1 MNITLS
7 ADQKIISKSRR
18 MARQQGTSL
27 NQLIRDYLERFSGSR
42 RDVSAA
48 EEFRGLALAKGGRS
62 APSFRFDR
70 EEAHVRR

>member
-7 ADQKIISKSRR
+7 ADPELIAKSRR

-27 NQLIRDYLERFSGSR
+27 NQLIRDYLERFSDAR

-48 EEFRGLALAKGGRS
+48 EEFRSLALDKGGRS
-62 APSFRFDR
+62 APGFRFDR
-70 EEAHVRR
+70 EEAHARR

>member
-7 ADQKIISKSRR
+7 ADPELIAKSRR

-27 NQLIRDYLERFSGSR
+27 NQLIRDYLERFSDAH

-48 EEFRGLALAKGGRS
+48 KEFRGLALDKGGRS
-62 APSFRFDR
+62 ASGFRFDR
-70 EEAHVRR
+70 EEAHARR

>member
-7 ADQKIISKSRR
+7 ADPELIAKSRR

-27 NQLIRDYLERFSGSR
+27 NQLIRDYLERFSDAR

-48 EEFRGLALAKGGRS
+48 EEFRGLALDKGGRS
-62 APSFRFDR
+62 APGFRFDR
-70 EEAHVRR
+70 EEAHARR